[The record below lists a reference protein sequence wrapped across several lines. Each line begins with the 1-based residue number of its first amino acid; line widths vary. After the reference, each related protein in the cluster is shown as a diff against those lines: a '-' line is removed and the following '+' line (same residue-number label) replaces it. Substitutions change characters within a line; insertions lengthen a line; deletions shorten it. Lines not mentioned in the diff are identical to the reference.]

1 MANYKDPGALL
12 AEIRSNPNTLA
23 ATLNSDWLPMT
34 LKAGTGGVET
44 FTLKFYDI
52 RGKELAESI
61 ACAMQDDT
69 EYSLANALFN
79 SESADCVGLDIEL
92 WASAYSSQVPKIARI
107 DVSSL
112 SGTIYIGRG
121 AESNTPYGDFTSGT
135 TYSITGPA
143 AGTTPVLANTSYG
156 IGA

>member
-23 ATLNSDWLPMT
+23 ATLKSDWLPMT

-44 FTLKFYDI
+44 FTLKFYNI
-52 RGKELAESI
+52 RGQQIAESMD
-61 ACAMQDDT
+61 CTMQNTT
-69 EYSLANALFN
+69 EYPLAAILT
-79 SESADCVGLDIEL
+79 DTTT
-92 WASAYSSQVPKIARI
+92 ASAAVDIILSNAVMDAVPQIAYI
-107 DVSSL
+107 AVSAV
-112 SGTIYIGRG
+112 SGTVYIGRG
-121 AESNTPYGDFTSGT
+121 ASSNTPYGDFTSGT